1 MSPTKKPEAEATDL
15 LTKFKLNSKLPIRV
29 DSLAK
34 SLRIEIKYERFDEDL
49 SGVLVKEA
57 TRAVI
62 GVNSSHAITRQRF
75 TIAHE
80 LGHLV
85 LGHEGEV
92 FVDKTLR
99 NQAMVI
105 RRDGKSSLGIDEDE
119 VQANR
124 FAAELL
130 MPKDL
135 IAAQAA
141 KTLGKKSK
149 LTPDELVQELA
160 RTFQVSQQA
169 MEYRLTNL
177 GYLIPS

>member
-1 MSPTKKPEAEATDL
+1 MSPTKKPEVEATNL
-15 LTKFKLNSKLPIRV
+15 LAKFKLNNKLPIRV
-29 DSLAK
+29 ESVAK
-34 SLRIEIKYERFDEDL
+34 SLRIEIKHERFDDDL
-49 SGVLVKEA
+49 SGVLVKEG
-57 TRAVI
+57 TRSVI

-80 LGHLV
+80 LGHHV

-99 NQAMVI
+99 SQAMVI
-105 RRDGKSSLGIDEDE
+105 RRDGMSSLGIDEVE

-130 MPKDL
+130 MPKGL
-135 IAAQAA
+135 VAEQVA
-141 KTLGKKSK
+141 KSLGKKSK
-149 LTPDELVQELA
+149 LTPDELVQALA

>member
-1 MSPTKKPEAEATDL
+1 ML
-15 LTKFKLNSKLPIRV
+15 Q
-29 DSLAK
+29 
-34 SLRIEIKYERFDEDL
+34 
-49 SGVLVKEA
+49 
-57 TRAVI
+57 AV
-62 GVNSSHAITRQRF
+62 
-75 TIAHE
+75 
-80 LGHLV
+80 
-85 LGHEGEV
+85 EGEV

-99 NQAMVI
+99 NQVL
-105 RRDGKSSLGIDEDE
+105 RRDGKSSLGTNEYEIL
-119 VQANR
+119 ANR

-135 IAAQAA
+135 IAEQTA

-149 LTPDELVQELA
+149 LTDDELVQELA

>member
-1 MSPTKKPEAEATDL
+1 MSPTRKPEEEAKAL
-15 LTKFKLNSKLPIRV
+15 LTRFKLKNKLPIRV
-29 DSLAK
+29 DSIAE
-34 SLRIEIKYERFDEDL
+34 SLHVEIKHEPFDEDL
-49 SGVLVKEA
+49 SGVLVKEDS
-57 TRAVI
+57 RIVI
-62 GVNSSHAITRQRF
+62 GVNSSHALTRQRF

-85 LGHEGEV
+85 LEHNGEV

-99 NQAMVI
+99 NQAVVI
-105 RRDGKSSLGIDEDE
+105 RRDDKSSLGIDEDE
-119 VQANR
+119 IQANR

-135 IAAQAA
+135 IAEQVD

-149 LTPDELVQELA
+149 LTPNELVQVLA

-169 MEYRLTNL
+169 MEFRLTNL
-177 GYLIPS
+177 GYLIPG